1 MSFDM
6 MIHLAAVEN
15 YFFLDDGIILLGY
28 FTALVPIEQQHGG
41 RGMQWHLEFADG
53 SDDCLHVSNLTS
65 IKGEWFKTGEKSLL
79 QQFKCFLGWSELA
92 NIALE
97 RRQVARVEG
106 FEAGV
111 QAGFTLG
118 PILNLAPKATR
129 SWVFHSTVQHFGA
142 PSSYMQAINLSRGKV
157 ALVLDSKT
165 KQAWL
170 VPFLSLALHLCQ
182 RYWQEIGDM
191 KSSPIP
197 FANLQ
202 SDGAEAAFSALH
214 SNGDLIVSGIKED
227 GETLR
232 SLFLRI
238 NSNLLQTQRTRAPSK
253 QGRILASE
261 LLDIVIEPSRGSP
274 LKRVDVPERTRAW
287 LPLVEKVDCV
297 GVCADLGLAIQPV
310 KPQGRNCGC
319 FALPEDK
326 FYLAAHMW
334 CLDQLAQK
342 SGSGFDQIAQG
353 KCRLGEGLIWNTE
366 CLQWANCTVNN
377 RHVPVWSESRET
389 SILQQVS
396 GNRNDS
402 DLRCLQGTICNG
414 SMKKEG
420 VVVFGDEEQP
430 KRLEKIKALAAKLNT
445 WLDISGSE
453 RLFDA

>member
-1 MSFDM
+1 
-6 MIHLAAVEN
+6 
-15 YFFLDDGIILLGY
+15 
-28 FTALVPIEQQHGG
+28 
-41 RGMQWHLEFADG
+41 MQWHLEFADG
-53 SDDCLHVSNLTS
+53 SGDCLHVSNLTS

-92 NIALE
+92 NIALGTRAFCEQNKFRASYNTLE

-191 KSSPIP
+191 KSSPIL

-214 SNGDLIVSGIKED
+214 SNGDLIVSGMKED

-253 QGRILASE
+253 QGRIWPQSFLTLSLNQA
-261 LLDIVIEPSRGSP
+261 GA
-274 LKRVDVPERTRAW
+274 VP
-287 LPLVEKVDCV
+287 
-297 GVCADLGLAIQPV
+297 
-310 KPQGRNCGC
+310 
-319 FALPEDK
+319 
-326 FYLAAHMW
+326 
-334 CLDQLAQK
+334 
-342 SGSGFDQIAQG
+342 
-353 KCRLGEGLIWNTE
+353 
-366 CLQWANCTVNN
+366 
-377 RHVPVWSESRET
+377 
-389 SILQQVS
+389 
-396 GNRNDS
+396 
-402 DLRCLQGTICNG
+402 
-414 SMKKEG
+414 
-420 VVVFGDEEQP
+420 
-430 KRLEKIKALAAKLNT
+430 
-445 WLDISGSE
+445 
-453 RLFDA
+453 